1 MSNFDVQTELYIEHE
16 VKLRLHDSKFN
27 SIEKSI
33 DRLDAGLKHLENKFM
48 VMFGILLGSVWL
60 PSVLHFLKVW

>member
-1 MSNFDVQTELYIEHE
+1 